1 MLRAYGRTDKGRV
14 RQTNEDALG
23 IDERQQLLVVA
34 DGMGGGG
41 GGDVA
46 ARLAVDAVIR
56 YVCRESPAWNPRQL
70 WPFGYDPSVSDV
82 ANVLRTSVHLADARI
97 REASKTTPALRGM
110 GTTVVAALVHGT
122 KLAVAHVGDSRFYL
136 RSGDGVRCLTL
147 DDSWLA
153 SVLASNPGAEPA
165 ALRDHPMRHAITNV
179 VGVEPPA
186 RVHVTEALLFGGEL
200 LVLTTDGVHD
210 VLDDDQIAR
219 VVEGGKSLSQIAD
232 GLVRRALESG
242 SHDNCTS
249 LVGQYF
255 PN

>member
-1 MLRAYGRTDKGRV
+1 MLRAYGKTDKGRV
-14 RQTNEDALG
+14 RPTNEDAIG

-41 GGDVA
+41 AGDVA
-46 ARLAVDAVIR
+46 SRLAVEAVIG

-82 ANVLRTSVHLADARI
+82 GNLLRTAVHLADARV
-97 REASKTTPALRGM
+97 RETAMATPALKGM
-110 GTTVVAALVHGT
+110 GTTIVAALVHDT
-122 KLAVAHVGDSRFYL
+122 RLAVAHVGDSRLYL

-147 DDSWLA
+147 DDSWMA
-153 SVLASNPGAEPA
+153 SVLANDPDAEPA
-165 ALRDHPMRHAITNV
+165 ALRHHPMRHAITNV
-179 VGVEPPA
+179 VGVERPA

-219 VVEGGKSLSQIAD
+219 VVEGGRSLSEIAN
-232 GLVRRALESG
+232 GLVRRALDSG

-249 LVGQYF
+249 LVGQYL